1 MKYEYRFKNKELG
14 EACFT
19 IFGRE
24 FVLDEI
30 EPQMS
35 DEEDFINL
43 ECDEWDANNKLFNS
57 HIEFSKEE
65 IEKVLVYDPDGWNPY
80 PQIKPDSGGFYIV
93 QCASSMSLDIAYF
106 APGRSGPEKYDNIP
120 ECWSLKNYSSELTE
134 LTDVLAFRELPE
146 PFEPKKNEEK

>member
-1 MKYEYRFKNKELG
+1 MKYKYEFKNKALG
-14 EACFT
+14 EAVFT

-24 FVLDEI
+24 YVLDEI
-30 EPQMS
+30 EQQML

-43 ECDEWDANNKLFNS
+43 ECDEWDANNKLFNA

-80 PQIKPDSGGFYIV
+80 PKIKPERKGYFLV
-93 QCASSMSLDIAYF
+93 QCASSMSADIAYF

-120 ECWSLKNYSSELTE
+120 ECWRLKNYSIDSIELG
-134 LTDVLAFRELPE
+134 DVIAFRELPE
-146 PFEPKKNEEK
+146 PFEPEKDEEK